1 MEWLTPFRASCNAAD
16 GLQMRFSGSIL
27 LLAGTLSAVDLAI
40 AGSSTVYPAIA
51 EAAKEYSEAKINV
64 GQGGSTDGIKKVG
77 DGAIVIAMSSRDLKD
92 EEKELGLV
100 ATPVGNDGITLVVN
114 KGNAVNDLTS
124 EQVVQAF
131 TGTVAT

>member
-1 MEWLTPFRASCNAAD
+1 M
-16 GLQMRFSGSIL
+16 
-27 LLAGTLSAVDLAI
+27 
-40 AGSSTVYPAIA
+40 YPAIA